1 MIARDPCLGL
11 CDEREGVLASRTME
25 CDGPRKPAACCART
39 IQASGPVRRR
49 LRSERVTNII
59 LSHAH
64 RELTVEWAKFRHLLG
79 NDAPWYHLY
88 ACTNFSEL
96 ERPRALL
103 DT

>member
-1 MIARDPCLGL
+1 M
-11 CDEREGVLASRTME
+11 
-25 CDGPRKPAACCART
+25 T
-39 IQASGPVRRR
+39 I
-49 LRSERVTNII
+49 II

>member
-1 MIARDPCLGL
+1 MVHANQ
-11 CDEREGVLASRTME
+11 
-25 CDGPRKPAACCART
+25 PRAAPCART
-39 IQASGPVRRR
+39 IQTSGPVRRR

-79 NDAPWYHLY
+79 NDAPWYHLWVRH
-88 ACTNFSEL
+88 NVSEL
-96 ERPRALL
+96 ERPRALQ